1 MEFFLAIGVNLCEIW
16 GMSELT
22 GLATVNPPDRNK
34 IGTIGPAAMGIEVK
48 LADDGEIMAR
58 GPIVMKGYRK
68 DPARTAE
75 TITADGWVITGDIGT
90 MDEDGY
96 LTIVDRKKELIINL
110 AGKNMSPTNI
120 ENSIKAACP
129 LIGGI
134 IAIGDNRPYN
144 VALIALDPDAGT
156 AYAERVGLS
165 DACGAALAGDPG
177 VQEIVAAGVAAGNA
191 KLSRVEQIK
200 KYEILSTFWEPGG
213 TELTPTMKLRR
224 KPINEKYADRIE
236 SLYG

>member
-1 MEFFLAIGVNLCEIW
+1 
-16 GMSELT
+16 
-22 GLATVNPPDRNK
+22 
-34 IGTIGPAAMGIEVK
+34 
-48 LADDGEIMAR
+48 
-58 GPIVMKGYRK
+58 MKGYRK

-75 TITADGWVITGDIGT
+75 TIVDGWVMTGDIGT

-96 LTIVDRKKELIINL
+96 FTIVDRKKELIINL

-144 VALIALDPDAGT
+144 VALIALDPDAGA
-156 AYAERVGLS
+156 AYAERAGLCEAS
-165 DACGAALAGDPG
+165 GMTLCCDPG
-177 VQEIVAAGVAAGNA
+177 IKQIVADGVAAGNE

-200 KYEILSTFWEPGG
+200 KYEILPTFWEPGG
-213 TELTPTMKLRR
+213 TELTATMKLRR

-236 SLYG
+236 LLYV